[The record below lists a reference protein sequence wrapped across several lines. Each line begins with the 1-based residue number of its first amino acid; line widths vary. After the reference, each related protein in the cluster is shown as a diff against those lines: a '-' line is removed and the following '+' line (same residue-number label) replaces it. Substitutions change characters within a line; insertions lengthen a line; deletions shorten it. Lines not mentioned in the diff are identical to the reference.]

1 MPGLCRRWQRLI
13 ADSVAVGI
21 DAIGL
26 AGCGSSEEDGSL
38 VLPVLA
44 PALGVA
50 LLTMVRAD
58 GADQRLRRWG
68 FRHGWMGWLC
78 GMHVRSSC
86 DDRGGLIQVA
96 RC

>member
-1 MPGLCRRWQRLI
+1 MPGLCHRLQRLI
-13 ADSVAVGI
+13 AGYVAAGI
-21 DAIGL
+21 DAIGP

-50 LLTMVRAD
+50 LPTMVRAD
-58 GADQRLRRWG
+58 GEDLLSRRWG
-68 FRHGWMGWLC
+68 FHRSWMGWLC

-86 DDRGGLIQVA
+86 DDRGGLI
-96 RC
+96 